1 MPDVPVGASAWAEG
15 WTRVLSFQQQL
26 VGGLFEPGGVAT
38 AVKVVLL
45 LLPVLLFS
53 VAAWT
58 SALTLVTV
66 PFRGDRR
73 TVLVAMLAGW
83 WDAARA
89 VWNYQIAM
97 LRFVVVGALGLL
109 VTARLAASLAME
121 LLRQLL
127 ITPLRIST
135 TLGRSYFGGGLPWL
149 AAALLSSW
157 ALMESAVFTHLLYPS
172 VSKLLED
179 GVGVQAPLGTGPLL
193 FAALTVAIHGS
204 FAALHGFRR
213 AVSARRPLGLLRSGM
228 MTGLIACF
236 EIFCVYGILAALA
249 EPVLSRRFALHPGP
263 WTGLLLVAF
272 VWAAVRGTGW
282 ALFGRHGAEAWSALL
297 ARRRI
302 EAPREVEA
310 PSTTARDWASAGRVA
325 RDELAWLRRHARAE
339 LITLTVPVTGLAA
352 AALNF
357 ALVPVLGRPWFR
369 LPLDSLGDVQDGQA
383 ILAELERTVTAS
395 FEEPRR
401 ELDVE
406 PEAVAE
412 ADSPAEADTRPNAEI
427 QVTDATEPM
436 ASDEESAAAD
446 EAARAEVL
454 TGPEQPGTG
463 WPFPREVR
471 HARPEA
477 G

>member
-1 MPDVPVGASAWAEG
+1 MISMQSLPAVPVGASAWAEG
-15 WTRVLSFQQQL
+15 WARVLGFQQQL
-26 VGGLFEPGGVAT
+26 VAGLFEPGGAVA
-38 AVKVVLL
+38 AIKIVLL

-53 VAAWT
+53 VAAWM

-89 VWNYQIAM
+89 VWNYQVAM

-135 TLGRSYFGGGLPWL
+135 TLGRSYFGGGLPWM
-149 AAALLSSW
+149 AAALLSIW
-157 ALMESAVFTHLLYPS
+157 ALMEAAVFTHLLYPS

-179 GVGVQAPLGTGPLL
+179 GVGVRAPLGTGPLL
-193 FAALTVAIHGS
+193 FAALAVAIHGS
-204 FAALHGFRR
+204 FTALLGFRR
-213 AVSARRPLGLLRSGM
+213 ALSARRPLGLLRSGLLA
-228 MTGLIACF
+228 GLIACF

-249 EPVLSRRFALHPGP
+249 EPVLNRRFALHPGP

-272 VWAAVRGTGW
+272 VWAAVRGSGW

-297 ARRRI
+297 ARRTI
-302 EAPREVEA
+302 ETPQSVEA

-369 LPLDSLGDVQDGQA
+369 LPLESLGDVQDGQA
-383 ILAELERTVTAS
+383 ILADLERTVDRS
-395 FEEPRR
+395 VEEPT
-401 ELDVE
+401 
-406 PEAVAE
+406 
-412 ADSPAEADTRPNAEI
+412 ADADTQPNLEI
-427 QVTDATEPM
+427 QVAAATEPVSSEP
-436 ASDEESAAAD
+436 ARSEPGTTEEPSSDAED
-446 EAARAEVL
+446 VARAEVL
-454 TGPEQPGTG
+454 AGSEQPGTG